1 MQGSMPIPHSLSDLV
16 PYLLAIILAVP
27 GWLVAWKGR
36 KKTDADVDL
45 TDAQAQRELME
56 TKKIE
61 ADVTKTYNDIIR
73 DINRD
78 LREALKENEEKT
90 DELEEWKRRALSV
103 PVLEQQ
109 ITDFQMI
116 LSLNEIDFAEAMDKL
131 TRIKNSRAH

>member
-1 MQGSMPIPHSLSDLV
+1 MQATVPSAPHTWLDFAV
-16 PYLLAIILAVP
+16 YAIATFVAAS
-27 GWLVAWKGR
+27 GWFSAWRSRR
-36 KKTDADVDL
+36 KPDAEVRKM
-45 TDAQAQRELME
+45 DAE
-56 TKKIE
+56 TRQIE

-90 DELEEWKRRALSV
+90 DDLEEWKRRALSV

-109 ITDFQMI
+109 IEDFQMI
-116 LSLNEIDFAEAMDKL
+116 LGLNKIDFAEAMDKL